1 MSASNDEKNEQVL
14 VEQLRARDPVAE
26 GRLFRKVRRS
36 LWRQALNVVSDP
48 VLAEDIV
55 HEAWIRAMAAIDS
68 FEGRSR
74 LGTWLVSI
82 VLNEARCHRRREV
95 RFRPLSSLRARSR
108 AGSRP
113 PLEGPEDHVGDDPL
127 PARDEETPETI
138 LLRKEA
144 ASRAE
149 RALDTLTRRERS
161 VVVLRDFQGVSPA
174 EACEVLEITDLAQR
188 VHLSRARATLR
199 RALEEE
205 DRRCA

>member
-48 VLAEDIV
+48 A
-55 HEAWIRAMAAIDS
+55 
-68 FEGRSR
+68 
-74 LGTWLVSI
+74 
-82 VLNEARCHRRREV
+82 
-95 RFRPLSSLRARSR
+95 
-108 AGSRP
+108 
-113 PLEGPEDHVGDDPL
+113 LEGPEDHVGDDPL